1 MNSIS
6 SSFIVT
12 LPCIAPSC
20 LTQESRKEYRVWQ
33 SFSTD
38 ESDGELLKSPQAKHT
53 FLSFSAVSSNTN
65 TTWLAFTESSDTFL
79 WNNLPVSGLTETT
92 NRQHREKN
100 VVVFNLF
107 PFKWML
113 EVYLNWIFTW
123 LQIFNAAVCITF
135 WFVSEMWL
143 PFSFAC
149 STVLV
154 ARRQSFPS

>member
-20 LTQESRKEYRVWQ
+20 LTQESTKEYRVWQ

-38 ESDGELLKSPQAKHT
+38 ESEGELLRGPQAKHT
-53 FLSFSAVSSNTN
+53 FLSFSAVSSNSN
-65 TTWLAFTESSDTFL
+65 TTWLAFTGSSDTFL
-79 WNNLPVSGLTETT
+79 WNKVPVSDLTETKSQ
-92 NRQHREKN
+92 QHWVKN
-100 VVVFNLF
+100 LVVFNLF
-107 PFKWML
+107 QFKWML

-123 LQIFNAAVCITF
+123 LQIFNSAVCITF

-143 PFSFAC
+143 PFSFAR
-149 STVLV
+149 STVSV